1 MPLPA
6 WLARANRRIT
16 NPILGRVSDTLP
28 PLATVHHVG
37 RTSGRTYETP
47 IMAFR
52 QPGGFLVALTY
63 GPQVQW
69 LRNVEAAGGATIV
82 QRRTAY
88 TVGPPRRL
96 HGADGASRLPAWT
109 RAALRALD
117 VSEFAE
123 LPDAPH
129 RS

>member
-28 PLATVHHVG
+28 PLATLHHVG

-52 QPGGFLVALTY
+52 QASGFVVALTY

-82 QRRTAY
+82 QRHTAY
-88 TVGPPRRL
+88 VVGEPRRL
-96 HGADGASRLPAWT
+96 YGAAGAARVPAWT
-109 RAALRALD
+109 RAALGVLH
-117 VSEFAE
+117 VTEFVE
-123 LPDAPH
+123 LPEA
-129 RS
+129 